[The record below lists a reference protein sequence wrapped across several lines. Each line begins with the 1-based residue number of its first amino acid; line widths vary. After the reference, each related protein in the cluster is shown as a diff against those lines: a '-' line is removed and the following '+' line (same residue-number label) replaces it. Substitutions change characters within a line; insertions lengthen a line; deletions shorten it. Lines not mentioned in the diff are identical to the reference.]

1 MEKAWK
7 MFVTDN
13 GLNSYQN
20 ERLEQRDFY
29 RLIILLQNNYRERMS
44 ERQPLKRSFLYN
56 LMQLIY
62 KGNQKFEKE
71 TETERAEQVNE
82 YDDNNRTFYID
93 GRAVYI
99 GWCTCGGVYHCAECR
114 WKSKSCRDS

>member
-29 RLIILLQNNYRERMS
+29 RLIILLQNNYRE
-44 ERQPLKRSFLYN
+44 K
-56 LMQLIY
+56 
-62 KGNQKFEKE
+62 
-71 TETERAEQVNE
+71 
-82 YDDNNRTFYID
+82 
-93 GRAVYI
+93 
-99 GWCTCGGVYHCAECR
+99 
-114 WKSKSCRDS
+114 